1 MEDMNTG
8 IECKVMKTTEDKI
21 TKKELFFSPLCL
33 VEVELGHEEAV
44 TRSLDSAVNLTLQ
57 GLHKFTRNRPVNHET
72 PTVTQ
77 PTTEETSKGIMLWQ
91 AVCLDI
97 VNQS

>member
-1 MEDMNTG
+1 MNTG
-8 IECKVMKTTEDKI
+8 IECKGIKTTEDKI
-21 TKKELFFSPLCL
+21 TKWIVFSPLCL
-33 VEVELGHEEAV
+33 VEEELGHEEAV

-72 PTVTQ
+72 QTVTR
-77 PTTEETSKGIMLWQ
+77 PVTEETGKGTMFWH

>member
-1 MEDMNTG
+1 MNTDIKCKG
-8 IECKVMKTTEDKI
+8 IKTTEDKI
-21 TKKELFFSPLCL
+21 TKKDCFFSPLCL

-72 PTVTQ
+72 QTVTR
-77 PTTEETSKGIMLWQ
+77 PVTEETGKGTMFWH

>member
-1 MEDMNTG
+1 M
-8 IECKVMKTTEDKI
+8 
-21 TKKELFFSPLCL
+21 FFSPLCL

-77 PTTEETSKGIMLWQ
+77 PATEETSKGTLLWQ
-91 AVCLDI
+91 AVSLDI
-97 VNQS
+97 VNQSWNVNLTENTNRW

>member
-1 MEDMNTG
+1 M
-8 IECKVMKTTEDKI
+8 
-21 TKKELFFSPLCL
+21 FFSPLCL

-72 PTVTQ
+72 QTVTR
-77 PTTEETSKGIMLWQ
+77 PVTEETGKGIMLWQ

-97 VNQS
+97 VNQSLNANLTENTKWW

>member
-1 MEDMNTG
+1 MNTDIKCKG
-8 IECKVMKTTEDKI
+8 IKTTEDKI
-21 TKKELFFSPLCL
+21 TKRIFFPPLCL

-57 GLHKFTRNRPVNHET
+57 GLHKFTRNRPVNLET
-72 PTVTQ
+72 QTVTR
-77 PTTEETSKGIMLWQ
+77 PVTEETGKGTMFWH

>member
-1 MEDMNTG
+1 M
-8 IECKVMKTTEDKI
+8 
-21 TKKELFFSPLCL
+21 
-33 VEVELGHEEAV
+33 ELGHEEAV

-72 PTVTQ
+72 QTVTR
-77 PTTEETSKGIMLWQ
+77 PVTEETGKGTMFWH